1 VPSVRN
7 LPDALGPT
15 SRVIAVGMIAGLAV
29 GLLVFRYQVG
39 HLEADAAAH
48 VYALATPTAAAPRA
62 PIIWFGAGTRDAF
75 GLAITSA
82 FNSLLLV
89 APLCGL
95 SLVLLCPRRR
105 LVRRV
110 ATAVAAASTIMMAG
124 NLLRIEVIAMAIRFS
139 GIRTGYRVGQVVLGP
154 VSSVACIA
162 LSLMLLTLILSSS
175 DGRPLISPVL
185 RWRPRAARERAG

>member
-1 VPSVRN
+1 VPSDRN
-7 LPDALGPT
+7 LPDSLGPT
-15 SRVIAVGMIAGLAV
+15 GRVIAAGALAGLAV

-62 PIIWFGAGTRDAF
+62 PIIWFGAGTPDAF
-75 GLAITSA
+75 GLVITSGW
-82 FNSLLLV
+82 NSLLLV

-95 SLVLLCPRRR
+95 CLALILPRQR

-110 ATAVAAASTIMMAG
+110 ATAIAAASAVMIAG
-124 NLLRIEVIAMAIRFS
+124 NLLRIEVIAMAIRF
-139 GIRTGYRVGQVVLGP
+139 GGTRTGYRVGQVVLGP
-154 VSSVACIA
+154 VSSVVCIA
-162 LSLMLLTLILSSS
+162 LSLMLLALILSAP

>member
-1 VPSVRN
+1 VPSDRN
-7 LPDALGPT
+7 LPDSLGPT
-15 SRVIAVGMIAGLAV
+15 GRVIAAGALAGLAV

-62 PIIWFGAGTRDAF
+62 PIIWFGAGTPDAF
-75 GLAITSA
+75 GLVITSGW
-82 FNSLLLV
+82 NSLLLV

-95 SLVLLCPRRR
+95 GLALILPRQR

-110 ATAVAAASTIMMAG
+110 ATAIAAASAVMIAG
-124 NLLRIEVIAMAIRFS
+124 NLLRIEVIAMAIRF
-139 GIRTGYRVGQVVLGP
+139 GGTRTGYRVGQVVLGP
-154 VSSVACIA
+154 VSSVVCIA
-162 LSLMLLTLILSSS
+162 LSLMLLTLILSAP

>member
-7 LPDALGPT
+7 LPNALGPT
-15 SRVIAVGMIAGLAV
+15 SRVIAVGVIAGLAV
-29 GLLVFRYQVG
+29 SLLVFRHQVG

-48 VYALATPTAAAPRA
+48 LYALATPTAAAPRA
-62 PIIWFGAGTRDAF
+62 PIIWFGAGTPDAF
-75 GLAITSA
+75 GLVITSA
-82 FNSLLLV
+82 SNSLLLV

-95 SLVLLCPRRR
+95 GLVLVWPRRR

-110 ATAVAAASTIMMAG
+110 ATGVAAASAVMVAG

-154 VSSVACIA
+154 VSSVVCIA
-162 LSLMLLTLILSSS
+162 LSLMLLTLILSSP